1 MELVREGRGRML
13 LSVLLQETV
22 WEHSS
27 LLGSE
32 RKAPYA
38 LLSQSWHWPELQGEE
53 TFSGRQSTPN
63 DRRWTRIL
71 YRLLGDQQKNGLYG
85 AMKTQEKDIWASRG
99 EEETGMYWTD
109 SGKEEWEQWVGW
121 IKQKAALWSHPSFW
135 QVAALHHR
143 QAWVGR
149 RTWNPEQNHPVWH

>member
-38 LLSQSWHWPELQGEE
+38 LLSQSWHWPELQEEE
-53 TFSGRQSTPN
+53 TFSGRQSTSN
-63 DRRWTRIL
+63 DRRWTRII
-71 YRLLGDQQKNGLYG
+71 YRLLGDQKKWL
-85 AMKTQEKDIWASRG
+85 IWSYENAGKRHLSIRG
-99 EEETGMYWTD
+99 EEETRKYWTD
-109 SGKEEWEQWVGW
+109 RKEEWEQWVGW
-121 IKQKAALWSHPSFW
+121 IKQKTALWSHTSFW

-143 QAWVGR
+143 QAWVSR
-149 RTWNPEQNHPVWH
+149 WTWNPEQNHPVWH